1 MGRLRIIAGS
11 LKGRRIQ
18 VPHGLS
24 IRPTADRV
32 REALFSILGS
42 AVVEAEIL
50 DAYAGSG
57 ALGFEALSRG
67 AARVVF
73 LEGDRQ
79 VAEALSAAAGDLG
92 VATRCSV
99 LVGPV
104 SRSVRNGRAGGPFDL
119 ILADPPYADGEEAEK
134 FLSRAAGV
142 LRRGGRL
149 VLERPVSSE
158 TFVCPGL
165 QVARSA
171 RYGRCRLDF
180 YLPRGPAGE
189 GSETDGSSGESV
201 AGERGSGDAS

>member
-18 VPHGLS
+18 VPHGLP

-42 AVVEAEIL
+42 TVVEAEVL

-73 LEGDRQ
+73 LESDRRA
-79 VAEALSAAAGDLG
+79 AEALRAAAGDLC

-99 LVGPV
+99 LEGPV
-104 SRSVRNGRAGGPFDL
+104 SRSLQDCRARGPFDL
-119 ILADPPYADGEEAEK
+119 ILADPPYDRGEEVTR
-134 FLSRAAGV
+134 FLPRAAGL

-149 VLERPVSSE
+149 VLERPV
-158 TFVCPGL
+158 TADLVDFPGL
-165 QVARSA
+165 QVVRSP

-180 YLPRGPAGE
+180 YGLQGSTGGGSPA
-189 GSETDGSSGESV
+189 DGSSGRSA
-201 AGERGSGDAS
+201 AGKRPEGDAS